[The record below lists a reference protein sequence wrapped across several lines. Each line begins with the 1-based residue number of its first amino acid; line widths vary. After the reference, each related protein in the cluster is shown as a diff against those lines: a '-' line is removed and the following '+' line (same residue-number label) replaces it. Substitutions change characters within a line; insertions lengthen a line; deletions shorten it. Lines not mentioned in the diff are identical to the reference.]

1 LTGEPVTTA
10 VYAALIVGFF
20 TALAASAARAWWYAR
35 HPMHLRWELYPVPH
49 EAPDRARYGGSY
61 FETAEWWSAPRRSNR
76 LGALVFMTREILFL
90 HALHTSNRRLWYRSF
105 PFHAGLYLMLAGGAA
120 LLGAGLASV
129 VSGGPP
135 PEGVW
140 AGLLRVCAAFGWA
153 GVLLSITGAGA
164 LLLHR
169 LTDRTMKG
177 ATSPGD
183 LFNLACFILAPGLLA
198 FGAWRSPAGSPDL
211 LAVVTGLLTWNS
223 AQQMPVALGA
233 GLVSCA
239 ALAAYIPMTHMS
251 HFIGKY
257 FTYHAVRWDDRPLA
271 DYASVASTIA
281 TNLTL
286 RPTWSA
292 GHVGADGKRS
302 WADVA
307 ASNPNV
313 KPTP

>member
-1 LTGEPVTTA
+1 MTTA
-10 VYAALIVGFF
+10 VYAALIIGLF

-35 HPMHLRWELYPVPH
+35 QPMHLRWELYPVPH

-61 FETAEWWSAPRRSNR
+61 FETAEWWGAPRRSNR
-76 LGALVFMTREILFL
+76 TGDLVFMVREVLLL

-105 PFHAGLYLMLAGGAA
+105 PFHAGLYLMVAGGAA
-120 LLGAGLASV
+120 LLGAGLACV

-140 AGLLRVCAAFGWA
+140 AVLLRVCAACGWA
-153 GVLLSITGAGA
+153 GVLLAIAGAGA

-183 LFNLACFILAPGLLA
+183 LFNLACFIVAPGLLA
-198 FGAWRSPAGSPDL
+198 VGAWRSPAGSPDL
-211 LAVVTGLLTWNS
+211 LGVVTGLLTWNT
-223 AQQMPVALGA
+223 ALQLPVALGL
-233 GLVSCA
+233 GLASCA

-271 DYASVASTIA
+271 DQASLASAIA
-281 TNLTL
+281 TNLTF
-286 RPTWSA
+286 RPTWGA
-292 GHVGADGKRS
+292 GHVGADGQRS

-307 ASNPNV
+307 STNPTRGR
-313 KPTP
+313 TP